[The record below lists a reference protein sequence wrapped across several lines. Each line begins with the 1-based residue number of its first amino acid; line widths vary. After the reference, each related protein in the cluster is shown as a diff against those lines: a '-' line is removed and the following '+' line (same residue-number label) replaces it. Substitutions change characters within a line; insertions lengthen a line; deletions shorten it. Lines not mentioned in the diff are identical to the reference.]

1 MRDTKP
7 KPEINTNVVVLLF
20 RASEKYSH
28 LSEGAKMRRKTIL
41 ALAVVWERPDGIVKL
56 TLTLMK
62 EIYSPLMMLVI
73 FGGMFVKA

>member
-1 MRDTKP
+1 
-7 KPEINTNVVVLLF
+7 
-20 RASEKYSH
+20 
-28 LSEGAKMRRKTIL
+28 MRRKTIL
-41 ALAVVWERPDGIVKL
+41 ALAAVWERPDGIVKL